1 MWKELSD
8 LKDKRILIVGL
19 GKTGVS
25 LAHFLTE
32 NGALVTVSDHKSKP
46 ELSAPLEHMDGLDIK
61 YELGSHS
68 PKTFLQQD
76 LVILSPGVPSN
87 LKIFDYA
94 RSQGVKITGEFEFA
108 AGFIKQPIIGLTGTN
123 GKTTVARLIEAMLTG
138 SDVKCW
144 VGGANERPLTDYLRY
159 KEKAQ
164 IVIAEVSSFMLEHC
178 DSFSPLNIVFTNLAE
193 NHLDRYRSMEEYVN
207 AKRRVFKNTVQGTT
221 SVLNADDNAVVEL
234 ARDPAV
240 QRGKIFYFS
249 RKAAL
254 EPQIMNIGGAVNI
267 GNEIRVRTGPDIEV
281 FNVAKVRMRGRHNIE
296 NIMAAILAAREH
308 GAKHDAIQTVID
320 TFKNIPHRIEYVLK
334 AGGVQF
340 FNDSKSTNVHAMM
353 RALDTFDENI
363 ILIAGGKD
371 TNLNFEPLR
380 NVVKKKVKT
389 LILVGEAK
397 ERINRDLGDFSE
409 TFLIGTFEEA
419 VLIAYQKSRIGD
431 IVLLSPGC
439 SSFDMFDSFEE
450 RGDYFKEIV
459 KKF

>member
-1 MWKELSD
+1 MLNQS
-8 LKDKRILIVGL
+8 
-19 GKTGVS
+19 
-25 LAHFLTE
+25 
-32 NGALVTVSDHKSKP
+32 
-46 ELSAPLEHMDGLDIK
+46 DIK
-61 YELGSHS
+61 
-68 PKTFLQQD
+68 
-76 LVILSPGVPSN
+76 
-87 LKIFDYA
+87 A
-94 RSQGVKITGEFEFA
+94 
-108 AGFIKQPIIGLTGTN
+108 
-123 GKTTVARLIEAMLTG
+123 
-138 SDVKCW
+138 W
-144 VGGANERPLTDYLRY
+144 VGGANERPLTDYLRF
-159 KEKAQ
+159 KESAKV
-164 IVIAEVSSFMLEHC
+164 VIAEVSSFMLEHC

-207 AKRRVFKNTVQGTT
+207 AKRRIFKNTVQGTT

-234 ARDPAV
+234 ARDPSV
-240 QRGKIFYFS
+240 QRGRIFYFS

-267 GNEIRVRTGPDIEV
+267 GQEIRVRTGPDIET

-308 GAKHDAIQTVID
+308 GAKHDAIQSVID
-320 TFKNIPHRIEYVLK
+320 NFRNIPHRIEYVLK

-340 FNDSKSTNVHAMM
+340 FNDSKATNVHAMM

-380 NVVKKKVKT
+380 NMVKKKVKT

-459 KKF
+459 RKF